1 MKNIKLK
8 SLITEEINNSDYGK
22 IDDAFQDVLMD
33 TDNLVDT
40 NYMDEPKWEK
50 FEWELSQLAFWHSDD
65 SKLSK
70 KEQSIKTIR
79 ALDDLVSFYEK
90 KLNTRVNDSIKKMK
104 VEAEKMKKKIK
115 M

>member
-8 SLITEEINNSDYGK
+8 SLITEEINNSDYDT

-33 TDNLVDT
+33 TDNLTDT
-40 NYMDEPKWEK
+40 DFMNEPKWEK
-50 FEWELSQLAFWHSDD
+50 FEWELSQLAFWHSDN
-65 SKLSK
+65 KLSK

-90 KLNTRVNDSIKKMK
+90 KLTKRVDDSIKKMK
-104 VEAEKMKKKIK
+104 VEAEKMKKKMK